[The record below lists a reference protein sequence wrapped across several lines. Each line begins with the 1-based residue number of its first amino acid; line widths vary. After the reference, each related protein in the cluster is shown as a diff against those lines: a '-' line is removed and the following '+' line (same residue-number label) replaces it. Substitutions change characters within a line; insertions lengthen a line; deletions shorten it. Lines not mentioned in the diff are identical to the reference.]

1 MQDISVARGTFED
14 GVGADMKRLET
25 ALAFET
31 ITNMEKTNDII
42 QQIRI
47 EICDNKL
54 KQVNTWLKDIAA
66 GNNPYATMHIFGRG
80 HLAIPSAAV
89 VYISKCKPVDV
100 VVRKENIVNCTLE
113 IPIHYQNASV
123 FVNPVTNIIQR
134 YPTTRI
140 CSKVAPPRYLIAGD
154 WFCGYPEIMKCES
167 PEKVTVEGVHIDD
180 LSYAALHFGDSL
192 YSKAMLA
199 TFEQLAQAEYGRKA
213 FLTDTAHQAITTGRD
228 GKWGS
233 GLSEFAVSNIVDT
246 IGGYFIP
253 FYNLLGKPAFLI
265 LMVIFVCGLLKV
277 WLSVALRAF
286 FIAKKR
292 GCGAWI
298 FAGLCGTL
306 FYLAMAPARLA
317 NRIVDGAVTEAFG
330 PKPEVTEENKENEE
344 QEQKVKLYPNISDS
358 IV

>member
-1 MQDISVARGTFED
+1 MSVARGKFED

-31 ITNMEKTNDII
+31 IRSLEKTNEVI
-42 QQIRI
+42 QQIRA
-47 EICDNKL
+47 EICINRM

-89 VYISKCKPVDV
+89 VYISKCKSVDV
-100 VVRKENIVNCTLE
+100 VVRKEDIQNCTLE
-113 IPIHYQNASV
+113 IPIIYKNGSV

-140 CSKVAPPRYLIAGD
+140 CSRVAPPRYLIAGE
-154 WFCGYPEIMKCES
+154 WFCGYPEIMKCEA
-167 PEKVTVEGVHIDD
+167 PEKVTVEGVKIDD
-180 LSYAALHFGDSL
+180 LSYGALHFGDSL
-192 YSKAMLA
+192 YSKAMLS

-213 FLTDTAHQAITTGRD
+213 FLTDTAHQAIAGQRE

-233 GLSEFAVSNIVDT
+233 GLSDFAVSNIVDT

-253 FYNLLGKPAFLI
+253 FYNVLGKPAFLI
-265 LMVIFVCGLLKV
+265 MMVIFVCGLVKV

-330 PKPEVTEENKENEE
+330 PKPEENEDKKE
-344 QEQKVKLYPNISDS
+344 TEKHELQEREKLYPNISDS